1 MEYNIEGKN
10 TMEILETKTGITIV
24 LKSSESKKPNNGD
37 EFWYVA
43 FNAVKGFFTWNGV
56 WHDSDMGN
64 ALYLAGNCFSN
75 ENESNEIAEQFNQ
88 RLKIRNK

>member
-37 EFWYVA
+37 EIGRAHV
-43 FNAVKGFFTWNGV
+43 
-56 WHDSDMGN
+56 
-64 ALYLAGNCFSN
+64 
-75 ENESNEIAEQFNQ
+75 
-88 RLKIRNK
+88 